1 MKKLIAIG
9 CLLFALNSTTYAQV
23 DSREFV
29 FSVAPE
35 IGVPMGD
42 FKKTNKVGFGGNFIA
57 QFLMAEKLR
66 LLASLGGALYRGKT
80 YEIDPGYPD
89 EYPVVTTFRIRG
101 GLKYYL
107 SHEFFVA
114 GNLGIANVRQDGEN
128 KMAFSYA
135 PQIGLELGGVD
146 VFVKYDVASVKT
158 INGSNVSALGFCVG
172 YRF

>member
-9 CLLFALNSTTYAQV
+9 CLLFVLNSTTYAQV
-23 DSREFV
+23 DSRDFV

-35 IGVPMGD
+35 ISVPMGD
-42 FKKTNKVGFGGNFIA
+42 FKQTNKVGFGGNVIA
-57 QFLMAEKLR
+57 QFLLAEKLR
-66 LLASLGGALYRGKT
+66 LLASLGGALYSGKT

-107 SHEFFVA
+107 TQAFFVA

-135 PQIGLELGGVD
+135 PQIGVELGGVD
-146 VFVKYDVASVKT
+146 IFVKYDVASVKT
-158 INGSNVSALGFCVG
+158 IIGSNISALGFCLG